1 MACRNHHTAA
11 RGFDLARLISLT
23 LPVAS
28 VRSWPTPGIAQFR
41 GDCRARSGRPPPEV
55 DYPKPNR
62 LNRNL
67 REMRAERV
75 ASNELES
82 CLNQAFRQ
90 ARSAHLEFLTL
101 EHLLLEILDTPKVR
115 EVLQGCGA
123 DSDKLGTELQQH
135 IAANNLLW
143 VPLPGEDHPV
153 QPQLG
158 FRRVLQRAAFDV
170 KSSGKVEVGVE
181 NVLMAIFSEQQSRAA
196 LLLTRY
202 GITGLDVVNCLQTG
216 PQA

>member
-1 MACRNHHTAA
+1 M
-11 RGFDLARLISLT
+11 
-23 LPVAS
+23 
-28 VRSWPTPGIAQFR
+28 
-41 GDCRARSGRPPPEV
+41 
-55 DYPKPNR
+55 
-62 LNRNL
+62 
-67 REMRAERV
+67 

-216 PQA
+216 LQAEVPNSGPSRLAAAGRFACRGPQLETCGMTLKMQLTTLITCGTV